1 MNLRYVGKVLMW
13 IMSRF
18 YFFFFENDVML
29 GVGLRK
35 YEISRMVEQERNW
48 VSVKDLFEMTN

>member
-1 MNLRYVGKVLMW
+1 MW